1 MLVYALYHR
10 YKGLF
15 PLTDV
20 PKHSLTFQDE
30 LKRYLSKGR
39 YKALNTA
46 ISNAVPAIVL
56 VVTLIAYRNTGKP
69 LLASTIFTAI
79 SLFNQLRFPLFFYP
93 NLIEAIANG
102 KNSFRR
108 LSSYLSQDEL
118 SPYVRSFPLHE
129 SGGRISMTHGNFLWS
144 TSPSLEGFENN
155 VVKPALFGAEIDV
168 KAGECVGMSL

>member
-1 MLVYALYHR
+1 
-10 YKGLF
+10 
-15 PLTDV
+15 
-20 PKHSLTFQDE
+20 
-30 LKRYLSKGR
+30 LSKGK

-46 ISNAVPAIVL
+46 ISNAVPAVVL

-102 KNSFRR
+102 KNSLRR
-108 LSSYLSQDEL
+108 LSSYLSQEEL
-118 SPYVRSFPLHE
+118 SPYVHYLPLHE

-144 TSPSLEGFENN
+144 TSPSLEGIENN
-155 VVKPALFGAEIDV
+155 VGKPALFGADLDV
-168 KAGECVGMSL
+168 KAGECVGKVTIDTIHP